1 MSTASVLYGRLKS
14 RAIKCSPSP
23 LRGIAQPGSGWN
35 GAVASQ
41 DDLETHM
48 RLTVLS
54 TCLAVLV
61 AAPAARAQECDRSDD
76 SQQMMNI
83 CADADYQAADAK
95 LNATYKG
102 LVGDGDEKSNK
113 LLQAAQRAWIAFRD
127 AECAYSAAD
136 SEGGSIY
143 PMEVSQC
150 LTELTNERVKQL
162 TSGRNCQEGDASCAS
177 PDEDE
182 DQDMQ

>member
-1 MSTASVLYGRLKS
+1 MSTASMLYGLRKCL
-14 RAIKCSPSP
+14 AIKCSPSP
-23 LRGIAQPGSGWN
+23 LCGIARPGSGWN
-35 GAVASQ
+35 GAVGPR
-41 DDLETHM
+41 DDLETLM
-48 RLTVLS
+48 RPMFLFA
-54 TCLAVLV
+54 CLAVLA
-61 AAPAARAQECDRSDD
+61 AAPAARAQECDRNDD

-113 LLQAAQRAWIAFRD
+113 MLQAAQRAWITFRD
-127 AECAYSAAD
+127 AECAYSTSD
-136 SEGGSIY
+136 SEGGSIH